1 MQITSVGILGHGHFG
16 QFVVTLAKRFL
27 PGIEVRVYSRRSEPD
42 GELFYSLAD
51 TAAADVVI
59 LCGSIKGYAAQL
71 QSILPHLSPDGVVV
85 DVATVKKYT
94 TEMFRQRIGERRW
107 LCCHPMFG
115 AESYRK
121 QQENVDGFRI
131 VVTET
136 TLSDEDY
143 AAARGFLS
151 GLGFKLIEMSAERHD
166 ELLADT
172 LFMTH
177 YIGQTM
183 ARAGFGR
190 TDIDTVSFQSLMNS
204 VESVAHDEELFVDV
218 YNHNPYCESAA
229 VRFHEAQREVLDDL
243 LQHKAG

>member
-1 MQITSVGILGHGHFG
+1 
-16 QFVVTLAKRFL
+16 
-27 PGIEVRVYSRRSEPD
+27 
-42 GELFYSLAD
+42 
-51 TAAADVVI
+51 
-59 LCGSIKGYAAQL
+59 
-71 QSILPHLSPDGVVV
+71 
-85 DVATVKKYT
+85 
-94 TEMFRQRIGERRW
+94 
-107 LCCHPMFG
+107 MFG

-121 QQENVDGFRI
+121 QEENVDGFRI
-131 VVTET
+131 VVTDT
-136 TLSDEDY
+136 TLADEDY
-143 AAARGFLS
+143 AAACDFLS
-151 GLGFKLIEMSAERHD
+151 GLGFTMIEMSADRHD

-218 YNHNPYCESAA
+218 YNHNPYCETAA
-229 VRFHEAQREVLDDL
+229 VRFHEAQREVLEDL